1 VEGIGVTM
9 LISLSA
15 AVGGSAFGFGLY
27 MLSRSDKKSVRTITK
42 CVAKVYSRIISGT
55 PVVVILMILFYVVF
69 GNVRD
74 MSGILVAIIGFTLLF
89 GAAVYSMLKTGVAT
103 VDYGQTEAAYSLGY
117 TDTAAFYRIVL
128 PQAMPFILSPL
139 KGDMSALLK
148 ATAVVGYI
156 AVQDLTKM
164 ADIVRSRTYDA
175 LFPLRSIAVIYFIL
189 EALINL
195 SAKRVEP
202 LFDPKR
208 RKREDILKG
217 VKRR

>member
-1 VEGIGVTM
+1 MRKETRIRDGV
-9 LISLSA
+9 A
-15 AVGGSAFGFGLY
+15 AVG
-27 MLSRSDKKSVRTITK
+27 
-42 CVAKVYSRIISGT
+42 SGQ
-55 PVVVILMILFYVVF
+55 I
-69 GNVRD
+69 R
-74 MSGILVAIIGFTLLF
+74 
-89 GAAVYSMLKTGVAT
+89 
-103 VDYGQTEAAYSLGY
+103 AAYSLGY
-117 TDTAAFYRIVL
+117 SDRKAFFRIIL

-139 KGDMSALLK
+139 RGDMSALLK

-175 LFPLRSIAVIYFIL
+175 LFPLISIAVIYFIL

-195 SAKRVEP
+195 AVKREEP

>member
-1 VEGIGVTM
+1 MAAIG
-9 LISLSA
+9 
-15 AVGGSAFGFGLY
+15 
-27 MLSRSDKKSVRTITK
+27 
-42 CVAKVYSRIISGT
+42 SGQ
-55 PVVVILMILFYVVF
+55 I
-69 GNVRD
+69 R
-74 MSGILVAIIGFTLLF
+74 
-89 GAAVYSMLKTGVAT
+89 
-103 VDYGQTEAAYSLGY
+103 AAYSLGY
-117 TDTAAFYRIVL
+117 SDRKAFFRIIL
-128 PQAMPFILSPL
+128 PQAMPFIFSPL
-139 KGDMSALLK
+139 RGDMSALLR

-175 LFPLRSIAVIYFIL
+175 LFPLISIAVIYFIL